1 MASTHSTPNLS
12 AEHCDACETERRH
25 AVSIDLVTENDE
37 VENATFSREPY
48 RIAECI
54 HCGTTK
60 RTRMNNA

>member
-12 AEHCDACETERRH
+12 AEHCDSCETKRRH
-25 AVSIDLVTENDE
+25 EVSIDLVAADGDSDH
-37 VENATFSREPY
+37 ATSSREPY

-60 RTRMNNA
+60 QTRMNNA